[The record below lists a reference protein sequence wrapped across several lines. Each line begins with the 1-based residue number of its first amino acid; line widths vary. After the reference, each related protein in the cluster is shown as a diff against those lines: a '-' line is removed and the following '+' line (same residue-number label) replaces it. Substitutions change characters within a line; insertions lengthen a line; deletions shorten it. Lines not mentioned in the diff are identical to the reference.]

1 MQWIF
6 LSPHFDDAALSCG
19 GIIWEE
25 VRRGA
30 QVSIWT
36 VCAAPPP
43 KGQLSTFAEELH
55 ARWNTGPQATEQ
67 RRREDIASCAQ
78 LGVAY
83 HHLDLHDCIY
93 RRGPNGE
100 HLYPTEES
108 LSGGLQSLDQYWIE
122 TLYKELK
129 RDVPP
134 RARLVCPL
142 AIGNHV
148 DHQLTRAAAELLS
161 PRLWYYADYPYVQRK
176 PEQLE
181 EMLAHGW
188 RARHFRVS
196 LPDLA
201 AWQTSIAAHA
211 SQISTFWPNIP
222 AMQDAIQAYWAL
234 ENATNL
240 WQKGDS
246 MGSASVMA

>member
-19 GIIWEE
+19 GIIWEQ

-43 KGQLSTFAEELH
+43 AGGLSPFAEELH

-67 RRREDIASCAQ
+67 RRQEDIASCAR
-78 LGVAY
+78 LGAAAR
-83 HHLDLHDCIY
+83 HLDLHDCIY
-93 RRGPNGE
+93 RRAPNGE
-100 HLYPTEES
+100 YLYPSEES
-108 LSGGLQSLDQYWIE
+108 LNGGLQPLDQYWIDR
-122 TLYKELK
+122 LYQELK
-129 RDVPP
+129 RDIPP

-148 DHQLTRAAAELLS
+148 DHQLTRAAVERL
-161 PRLWYYADYPYVQRK
+161 PHRLWYYADYPYVQRK
-176 PEQLE
+176 PEQLQE
-181 EMLAHGW
+181 LLEQGW
-188 RARHFRVS
+188 QTRHFRISVS
-196 LPDLA
+196 GLA
-201 AWQTSIAAHA
+201 AWQASIAAHA
-211 SQISTFWPNIP
+211 SQISTFWPTIP
-222 AMQDAIQAYWAL
+222 AMQEAIRSYWEM

-240 WQKGDS
+240 WQKGES
-246 MGSASVMA
+246 MGLASGMA